1 MGKAT
6 KISRQEELAKI
17 FKMAI
22 KAEQR
27 AQKMYQNALAFCD
40 HEELKE
46 ILIGLYE
53 DEARHEKEITGLYKE
68 LAAFFQVKEG
78 IEHEAPKKPGKGS
91 AKNKAGGR

>member
-1 MGKAT
+1 MVGKAT

-53 DEARHEKEITGLYKE
+53 DEARHEKEIMGLYKE
-68 LAAFFQVKEG
+68 LAVFFEEKE
-78 IEHEAPKKPGKGS
+78 IRERMATKKGVKGS
-91 AKNKAGGR
+91 AKR

>member
-1 MGKAT
+1 MVGKST
-6 KISRQEELAKI
+6 KISRQEELTKI

-68 LAAFFQVKEG
+68 LAVFFKVKE
-78 IEHEAPKKPGKGS
+78 IRERKATNKVVKGT
-91 AKNKAGGR
+91 AKR

>member
-1 MGKAT
+1 MMGKAA

-46 ILIGLYE
+46 ILTGLYE
-53 DEARHEKEITGLYKE
+53 DEARHEREITGLYRE
-68 LAAFFQVKEG
+68 LAAFFQVKETG
-78 IEHEAPKKPGKGS
+78 ERRAVKKAGKGS
-91 AKNKAGGR
+91 AKG

>member
-1 MGKAT
+1 MVGKAT
-6 KISRQEELAKI
+6 KISRQEELARI

-68 LAAFFQVKEG
+68 LAAFFEVKE
-78 IEHEAPKKPGKGS
+78 IRERKATKKVAKGS
-91 AKNKAGGR
+91 EKR